1 MPEDTRLRHDL
12 NVAARVQS
20 KFISRPLPQVDGFD
34 ISAHYQPCEFVS
46 GDYIDAA
53 KLDDRRIALTVG
65 DVSGKGLSAGLVV
78 AMLRTFMDMHLKT
91 VVSPTDLVL
100 RLNDFLYQNVPDGMF
115 VTMFFGLL
123 DTKKNTITYVNCGHL
138 PPIVYEH
145 GTKQAKAY
153 QKTGMAVRVRK
164 TADFFG
170 LVHEQQIAL
179 QDGDTL
185 VVYTD
190 GVTEAPGPD
199 NDLFEMERL
208 QAVIAKHG
216 QSTAKTL
223 IGEVLTAL
231 EEHTRKQK
239 FTDDVTILAV
249 QKLPTTGPAQRV
261 GLHAHE
267 ADRLLTV
274 QQAIQRFGCD
284 EKWLRDAIRR
294 SQIKAYFNQALMDM
308 VVKAGDVATLL
319 EKEKSLKPT
328 PKRVLIAA
336 SDTQFGEIIELEIRT
351 RAQVK
356 LTSVSPDAVSI
367 AEQFEPDVIVF
378 EISEPFQRSLEVL
391 GTIRQKLSSAPVIA
405 YSNSVSAL
413 NKNADVQT
421 LLRQSGIKQVQDKS
435 LGARA
440 VLPLLLARLSSPK

>member
-1 MPEDTRLRHDL
+1 MAEDTRLRHDL
-12 NVAARVQS
+12 SVAARVQS
-20 KFISRPLPQVDGFD
+20 KFIARPLPQVEGFE

-46 GDYIDAA
+46 GDYIDVA

-78 AMLRTFMDMHLKT
+78 AMLRTFMDMHLKN
-91 VVSPTDLVL
+91 VVSPTDLAL
-100 RLNDFLYQNVPDGMF
+100 RLNDFLHQNVPDGMF

-123 DTKKNTITYVNCGHL
+123 DIRKSTVTYVNCGHL
-138 PPIVYEH
+138 PPIVYESAK
-145 GTKQAKAY
+145 KQVRVYSKA
-153 QKTGMAVRVRK
+153 GMALRVRK
-164 TADFFG
+164 TAEFYG
-170 LVHEQQIAL
+170 SVHEQQITL

-185 VVYTD
+185 VEYTD
-190 GVTEAPGPD
+190 GVTEAPGPN

-208 QAVIAKHG
+208 QAVIARHG
-216 QSTAKTL
+216 SSTAKTL
-223 IGEVLTAL
+223 IGEVITAL
-231 EEHTRKQK
+231 EAHAQKQK

-249 QKLPTTGPAQRV
+249 QKLPATGLAPTV

-274 QQAIQRFGCD
+274 AQAIQRFGCD

-308 VVKAGDVATLL
+308 VVKAGDVAALL
-319 EKEKSLKPT
+319 EKEKSLKPA
-328 PKRVLIAA
+328 PRRVLIAA
-336 SDTQFGEIIELEIRT
+336 SDTHFGEIIELEVRT

-356 LTSVSPDAVSI
+356 LTSVSPDAVSV

-378 EISEPFQRSLEVL
+378 EISEPLARSLEVL
-391 GTIRQKLSSAPVIA
+391 GAIRQKLPSAPVIA
-405 YSNSVSAL
+405 FSNAVYAL
-413 NKNADVQT
+413 NKNAEAQA

-440 VLPLLLARLSSPK
+440 ILPLLLARLSPPK